1 MRRKISGARHGGVV
15 RPREARIDLATVRT
29 RLGTFAVAATPRG
42 LAALFPLA
50 RGPVTSTRAGRDPA
64 LARRIREGAR
74 LVIHRGRGSYPP
86 ELARAAAALHA
97 YASGNA
103 RGARTVLDLDGT
115 PFQRAVWK
123 RLCAI
128 PTGKTISYG
137 ALAASIGRP
146 RAARAVGAAVGA
158 NPVPIL
164 VPCHRVIGQDGS
176 LTGFGLGLPMKRALL
191 LHEGNP
197 TR

>member
-1 MRRKISGARHGGVV
+1 MRRKISGARRGKAP
-15 RPREARIDLATVRT
+15 RPRDARIDLTAVRT
-29 RLGTFAVAATPRG
+29 RFGTFGVAATPRG
-42 LAALFPLA
+42 LAAMFPLRGQVTAA
-50 RGPVTSTRAGRDPA
+50 RAARDPA
-64 LARRIREGAR
+64 LARRIRGGAR
-74 LVIHRGRGSYPP
+74 IVIHRNRESYPP
-86 ELARAAAALHA
+86 SLARAAAALRA

-103 RGARTVLDLDGT
+103 RAPRLVLDLGGT
-115 PFQRAVWK
+115 PFQQAVWK

-128 PTGKTISYG
+128 PAGKTISYG
-137 ALAASIGRP
+137 ELAASIGRP

-176 LTGFGLGLPMKRALL
+176 LTGFGFGLPMKRALL

-197 TR
+197 TK

>member
-1 MRRKISGARHGGVV
+1 M
-15 RPREARIDLATVRT
+15 
-29 RLGTFAVAATPRG
+29 
-42 LAALFPLA
+42 
-50 RGPVTSTRAGRDPA
+50 
-64 LARRIREGAR
+64 
-74 LVIHRGRGSYPP
+74 
-86 ELARAAAALHA
+86 
-97 YASGNA
+97 
-103 RGARTVLDLDGT
+103 LDLDGT

-191 LHEGNP
+191 LHEGNR

>member
-1 MRRKISGARHGGVV
+1 MRRK
-15 RPREARIDLATVRT
+15 IDLATVRT
-29 RLGTFAVAATPRG
+29 RLGTFAVAATSRG
-42 LAALFPLA
+42 LAALFPLPH
-50 RGPVTSTRAGRDPA
+50 GPVTSTRAGRDPA
-64 LARRIREGAR
+64 LARRIRRGAR
-74 LVIHRGRGSYPP
+74 LVIHRGREPYPP
-86 ELARAAAALHA
+86 ALARAAAALHA
-97 YASGNA
+97 YASGKA
-103 RGARTVLDLDGT
+103 RAARPVLDLDGT
-115 PFQRAVWK
+115 PFQRAVWR

-191 LHEGNP
+191 LHEGNR

>member
-1 MRRKISGARHGGVV
+1 MTRKISGTGHRKVV
-15 RPREARIDLATVRT
+15 RPREARIDMATVRT

-42 LAALFPLA
+42 LAALFPLP

-64 LARRIREGAR
+64 LARRIRGGAR
-74 LVIHRGRGSYPP
+74 LVIHRGRDSYPP
-86 ELARAAAALHA
+86 ALARAAAALHA
-97 YASGNA
+97 YASGKVRA
-103 RGARTVLDLDGT
+103 VRPVLDLDGT

-191 LHEGNP
+191 LHEGNR